1 MQKNLLRE
9 VIKTNCIKQ
18 DIPMS
23 VISQIIGKSD
33 AQTRKLIRE
42 ESLKYEDVR
51 AISRFL
57 KFTDEDKIKLL

>member
-9 VIKTNCIKQ
+9 IIKINCIKQ
-18 DIPMS
+18 DIPLS
-23 VISQIIGKSD
+23 DVSKIIGKSD

-42 ESLKYEDVR
+42 ESLKYEDIR